1 MEARELVV
9 GLLAVLEDLMVEVE
23 SPWLVVDLLEILDE
37 VVATVE
43 VLFEEVTAVLVLDNE
58 AEDDDLIVETV
69 CDEVL
74 DAEGVFVL
82 FELDTGAVVDLLLVD
97 WLAVFVVDAGFVD

>member
-1 MEARELVV
+1 MV